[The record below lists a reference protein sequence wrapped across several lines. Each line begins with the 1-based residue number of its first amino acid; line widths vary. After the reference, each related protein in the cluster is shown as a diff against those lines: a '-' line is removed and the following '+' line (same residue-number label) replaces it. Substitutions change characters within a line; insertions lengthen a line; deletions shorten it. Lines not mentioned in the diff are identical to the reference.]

1 MPVRDRRIDNAKGVL
16 IVLVV
21 LGHLLE
27 GLSSGWDDGLG
38 RLVLTSIYA
47 FHMPAFV
54 FLAGITAKSKRLGE
68 RILNLLLTLLA
79 AQLVYYVAERLA
91 GDPFEWSWIRP
102 HWILW
107 FLFAMIAW
115 YFTVPL
121 IERAPRVMVVVSV
134 ATGLLA
140 GAVPFADYEF
150 SLSRALVFWSFFV
163 LGKVFG
169 RTLLTWP
176 SALLPWFRVGMVIA
190 AACPPLALF
199 VADLEREWLYGS
211 RNYEWLEV
219 GLVHGIFIRLCLYLI
234 AGLAI
239 VALLTAVPDRTTSV
253 TTIGARSLSVY
264 LLHGLAVILLTPTL
278 ATIYDGG
285 YERAVQIGAVVLCAL
300 LAWALAQL
308 LAVRPLHWAVSEP
321 SRRLAGLLLKP
332 LSTRSRPRS
341 VAISSAGRQHQPVP
355 RHLSRHVESM

>member
-1 MPVRDRRIDNAKGVL
+1 MPVRDGRIDNAKGAL

-68 RILNLLLTLLA
+68 RVLNLLLTLLA
-79 AQLVYYVAERLA
+79 AQLVYYVVERFA

-115 YFTVPL
+115 YLTVPL
-121 IERAPRVMVVVSV
+121 IERVPRIMAVVSV

-140 GAVPFADYEF
+140 GAVPAADYEF
-150 SLSRALVFWSFFV
+150 SLSRMLVFWPLFV
-163 LGKVFG
+163 LGKVYG
-169 RTLLTWP
+169 SCALSWL
-176 SALLPWFRVGMVIA
+176 SAMPLWTKLGLAFA
-190 AACPPLALF
+190 AMCPLLALF
-199 VADLEREWLYGS
+199 IADLQREWLYGS

-219 GLVHGIFIRLCLYLI
+219 GTLHGILVRLCLYLI
-234 AGLAI
+234 SLLVI
-239 VALLTAVPDRTTSV
+239 VALLAGVPSRSTVV
-253 TTIGARSLSVY
+253 TTMGARSLSVY
-264 LLHGLAVILLTPTL
+264 LLHGLAVIVLTPAL
-278 ATIYDGG
+278 ASIYDGG
-285 YERAVQIGAVVLCAL
+285 YDRRVQVGAVVLCAL
-300 LAWALAQL
+300 LAWALAQVL
-308 LAVRPLHWAVSEP
+308 SLRPLHWLVSEP
-321 SRRLAGLLLKP
+321 SKRLAAAVMRRVPGSGSEVIPSKSAVSEASSLRH
-332 LSTRSRPRS
+332 RS
-341 VAISSAGRQHQPVP
+341 
-355 RHLSRHVESM
+355 